1 MSPDLALTVGT
12 FLLFTGAVAGLT
24 YYFTRGK
31 DTGTGEGYFL
41 AGRSLTAGVIA
52 GSLLL
57 TNLSTEQLVGLNG
70 AAFDEGVSV
79 FAWEVIATFSMV
91 LMALIF
97 LPKYLARGVATVP
110 QYLEGSFGPKTRA
123 VSTLMFVLADSLIT
137 LPVVLYTGATAI
149 IGVLDLN
156 ALTGLGDDPTAL
168 NFESERATLLWG
180 IVVAL
185 GVIGSCYAV
194 FGGLRAVAFSDVI
207 NGIGLLI
214 GGLLIAYLGLAEV
227 ATRSDGADNVV
238 EAFQEM
244 KATRGELYESLQDDY
259 RAVGPLKGAREAL
272 QKRRK
277 EWEDASDAERTGP
290 EPSAHAGLI
299 ESLAYLRAER
309 PNDYA
314 KVGKAVRE
322 KAAEVGIDAPVDG
335 DPLALAESL
344 RAQTPPVAYERLS
357 RRTLKDPTIPW
368 STLLSGVLLVNL
380 FYWCTNQQIIQRT
393 LAADGLASGQKG
405 VLLAAGFKLLAPIV
419 MVIPGLAALHLYG
432 SDLVGGGEVAKGI
445 DAYGRLVGDVLPKEL
460 LGFFAAVVFGSI
472 LSTFNSV
479 LNSTATL
486 FSLGV
491 YKAQLNP
498 DATEKQQVRVG
509 QVFGIVVAV
518 TAVIGGPLLGGIEG
532 IFDFLQKM
540 RGLYFIPIFAAM
552 LVAFN
557 SRRLP
562 DWAGAV
568 AILCGS
574 TVVGLKYWVPSF
586 WGMPAW
592 DAAVDGVMH
601 NWHFVA
607 CVFTAMILFLIAV
620 RLLAPVPPKPDL
632 PGSPIDM
639 TPWKFAVPAGVLLM
653 LGVLGLYAAFL

>member
-1 MSPDLALTVGT
+1 MSPDFALTVGT

-31 DTGTGEGYFL
+31 DLGTGEGYFL

-149 IGVLDLN
+149 IGVLGLEDL
-156 ALTGLGDDPTAL
+156 LGVGGPPL
-168 NFESERATLLWG
+168 MWG
-180 IVVAL
+180 VVIAL
-185 GVIGSCYAV
+185 GLVGSAYAV

-214 GGLLIAYLGLAEV
+214 GGLLIAYLGLAKV
-227 ATRSDGADNVV
+227 AEESPTADNVV
-238 EAFQEM
+238 EAFSEM
-244 KATRGELYESLQDDY
+244 KETRGELYKSLQEDR
-259 RAVGPLKGAREAL
+259 RAVEPLAKAREAL
-272 QKRRK
+272 QDRRK
-277 EWEDASDAERTGP
+277 AWDADEYDGEEPP
-290 EPSAHAGLI
+290 EFAGLS
-299 ESLAYLRAER
+299 ETLSYLKAET
-309 PNDYA
+309 PEVYQEA
-314 KVGKAVRE
+314 APAVRAA
-322 KAAEVGIDAPVDG
+322 AAEAGIDVAPG
-335 DPLALAESL
+335 ADPLALAENL
-344 RAQTPPVAYERLS
+344 RAQEPPIAYERLS

-368 STLLSGVLLVNL
+368 PTLLSGVLLVNL

-405 VLLAAGFKLLAPIV
+405 VLLAAGFKLLAPVV

-432 SDLVGGGEVAKGI
+432 SDLAGGEVDKGAE
-445 DAYGRLVGDVLPKEL
+445 AYGKLVSDVLPVAL
-460 LGFFAAVVFGSI
+460 QGFFAAVLFGAI

-479 LNSTATL
+479 LNATSTL

-491 YKAQLNP
+491 YKAQLRP
-498 DATEKQQVRVG
+498 AASETEMVRAG
-509 QVFGIVVAV
+509 MLFGGIVAV
-518 TAVIGGPLLGGIEG
+518 VAVIGGPLLGGIEG

-562 DWAGAV
+562 DWAGAA

-574 TVVGLKYWVPSF
+574 TLVGLKYWVPG
-586 WGMPAW
+586 WNE
-592 DAAVDGVMH
+592 AVDGVMH

-607 CVFTAMILFLIAV
+607 CVFTAMILFLIVV
-620 RLLAPVPPKPDL
+620 RLVAPVAPKPDL